1 MGVAILILIGLSAEV
16 QSSARILSNVFVN
29 GKKSLHNIES
39 DASSICCSCTG
50 EIVPYARQNSYG
62 FQIPALSE
70 TPSGG
75 TLAFAQAFVRK
86 DGTRGHNQST
96 LQDGNDGLLN
106 TMHSLRT
113 FLAMYCNGTLSLHLL
128 VQ

>member
-1 MGVAILILIGLSAEV
+1 MSRLSA
-16 QSSARILSNVFVN
+16 AH
-29 GKKSLHNIES
+29 G
-39 DASSICCSCTG
+39 DTG

-75 TLAFAQAFVRK
+75 ILAFAQAFVRK
-86 DGTRGHNQST
+86 DGTSGHNQST

-106 TMHSLRT
+106 MMHSLRT
-113 FLAMYCNGTLSLHLL
+113 FSCHLL
-128 VQ
+128 QSHTDFAPTCAIKFKYFW